1 MTSTLPGKCL
11 AQTAQGVATM
21 PTQDINIIVDGKAL
35 VFSTDNQ
42 SWTVNCRIESE
53 QNDAVFSSMDH
64 STLYN
69 NGVIVSYAANGF
81 AGVRFMG
88 DYGQIYN
95 WGQIAGSTGV
105 DTWGAHEKI
114 INGGDISGNNGVVFG
129 PSSSY
134 NYLQN
139 GGSIY
144 GINYGII
151 DYSTDGAFIK
161 NYDSITSSG
170 TAIDI
175 ETGVGA
181 FTLIENEAGAK
192 IAGNDYAIHTQTGRL
207 SLFNTGLVQGDIVCD
222 ASNANDDIDNAGGTI
237 TGNVLLGSGDDSF
250 IGIGGTVTGNIKG
263 GAGDDWLTGGKG
275 ADDLFGG
282 ADADTFAFAYLPDI
296 GKANHDEIHD
306 FSEAQLDIIDLS
318 LIDAKTNK
326 AGNQAFHFIE
336 GDAFSGKSGELR
348 YANHLLQG
356 DVNGDGKADFNIEVN
371 VAHLHTFDFH
381 L

>member
-1 MTSTLPGKCL
+1 
-11 AQTAQGVATM
+11 M

-35 VFSTDNQ
+35 VFSTDNL

-53 QNDAVFSSMDH
+53 QNDAVFSSKDH

-88 DYGQIYN
+88 DYGEIYN

-114 INGGDISGNNGVVFG
+114 INGGDISGNNAVVFG

-144 GINYGII
+144 GVNYGII

-161 NYDSITSSG
+161 NYDSIMSSG

-175 ETGVGA
+175 ETGVGG

-192 IAGNDYAIHTQTGRL
+192 IVGNDYAIHTLSGAL

-222 ASNANDDIDNAGGTI
+222 ASNADDDIDNAGGTI
-237 TGNVLLGSGDDSF
+237 DGNVLLGSGDDTFTS
-250 IGIGGTVTGNIKG
+250 IGGTVTGNIKG

-275 ADDLFGG
+275 ADDLYGG

-296 GKANHDEIHD
+296 GKANHDVIHD

-326 AGNQAFHFIE
+326 AGNQAFHFI
-336 GDAFSGKSGELR
+336 GDDAFSGKAGELR

-356 DVNGDGKADFNIEVN
+356 DVNGDGKADFNIGVN
-371 VAHLHTFDFH
+371 VAHLHGFDFN